1 MLRDG
6 GLGFCSAVVGGGG
19 GWLTG
24 SWDFWWVVVAG
35 LMGLWD
41 FCCCCWILYRSMDFI
56 VAGLFTVL
64 WILHFADYLVVL
76 VMFSDQY
83 CWCRGFTDLKYKF
96 LSLAPGKGCQMGGF
110 GWALNGL
117 GLKWVGPLKPNSL
130 FKPI

>member
-1 MLRDG
+1 MRGSGSGETRVQCSGFVLRDD

-24 SWDFWWVVVAG
+24 CWDFWWVVVAG

-64 WILHFADYLVVL
+64 WILYLLIIWLFWICFQINIVGVVVL
-76 VMFSDQY
+76 Q
-83 CWCRGFTDLKYKF
+83 
-96 LSLAPGKGCQMGGF
+96 
-110 GWALNGL
+110 
-117 GLKWVGPLKPNSL
+117 
-130 FKPI
+130 I